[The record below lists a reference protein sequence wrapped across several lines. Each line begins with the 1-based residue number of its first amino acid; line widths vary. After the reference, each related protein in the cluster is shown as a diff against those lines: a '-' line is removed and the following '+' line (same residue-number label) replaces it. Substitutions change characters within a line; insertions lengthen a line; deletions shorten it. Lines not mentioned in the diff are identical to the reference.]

1 MHRSPL
7 EKIEKAAFQRGHL
20 SGEHLWVRMSS
31 VQTAGREHGAGR
43 GGQGMASVKFA
54 R

>member
-20 SGEHLWVRMSS
+20 SGGLWVRTSS
-31 VQTAGREHGAGR
+31 VQTAGREHGVGR
-43 GGQGMASVKFA
+43 GGQGMASVKLA

>member
-1 MHRSPL
+1 MHRFPL

-20 SGEHLWVRMSS
+20 SRGLWVRTSS
-31 VQTAGREHGAGR
+31 VQTAGKEHGMGR